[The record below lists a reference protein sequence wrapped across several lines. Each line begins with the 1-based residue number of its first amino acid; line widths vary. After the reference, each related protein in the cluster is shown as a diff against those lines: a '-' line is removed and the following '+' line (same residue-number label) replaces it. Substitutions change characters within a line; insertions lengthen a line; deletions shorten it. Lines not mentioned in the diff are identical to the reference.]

1 MNLLLSKSLPVAER
15 VERLSNSLG
24 QDIIYNMSNEQW
36 KDQNHQ
42 IRSSWHDC
50 KRKTGSR
57 LMLDSLNRLGYSIP
71 YDEVNKV
78 GISFAELN
86 VKNQSNRL
94 FV

>member
-24 QDIIYNMSNEQW
+24 QDIIYNMSNAQW

-42 IRSSWHDC
+42 HVQLGITA

-57 LMLDSLNRLGYSIP
+57 LMLDSLNHLGH
-71 YDEVNKV
+71 
-78 GISFAELN
+78 
-86 VKNQSNRL
+86 
-94 FV
+94 